1 MKTAFIIELAKQNKA
16 QTKISTIATR
26 ELPVPPAYYPEGCFI
41 EFYGKQMEVVKTMPS
56 FYKDMDG
63 TEVIKHVVV
72 VKEN

>member
-16 QTKISTIATR
+16 ETKISTIATR
-26 ELPVPPAYYPEGCFI
+26 ELPVPPTYYPRGSYI
-41 EFYGKQMEVVKTMPS
+41 EFYGKTMQVVTTLPS

-72 VKEN
+72 VKE